1 MLPMYFNMRK
11 KLNILY
17 ENQTNDFYA
26 ATKSSQHT
34 NVMGHISGIVGRRS
48 SAIHLCDW
56 IFKHESFFWRVQYIV
71 QTLYAFVSIFI
82 CLLLCEIAFVF
93 CSFFCCQSSALSPSL
108 VIPYC
113 GDPFKCLCVK
123 RETKHIHR
131 VWCCFIKCNERVI
144 RIRINATLI
153 RWFIQLW
160 IMLMQFIRLF
170 VFRWICKSWFCCKIS
185 MNWYQRYEYRPDSSV
200 VMCMRIFF
208 LPVSFVRSLLHLSHI
223 QFLPIAFAACTN
235 TNTYTTKFA
244 R

>member
-1 MLPMYFNMRK
+1 MVYFYLFVYFFVKLP
-11 KLNILY
+11 
-17 ENQTNDFYA
+17 
-26 ATKSSQHT
+26 
-34 NVMGHISGIVGRRS
+34 
-48 SAIHLCDW
+48 
-56 IFKHESFFWRVQYIV
+56 SF
-71 QTLYAFVSIFI
+71 
-82 CLLLCEIAFVF
+82 F

-144 RIRINATLI
+144 RIRIIATLI

-208 LPVSFVRSLLHLSHI
+208 STRFVRSFSSSFVAYSVFAHSICRLHKYKYI
-223 QFLPIAFAACTN
+223 YDKVRAIAFIVLRIDTHISWIQHAMCIALGVFVWRYMRKCDFHMFFSCCWFFLLSLAIPANSVVAWISTN
-235 TNTYTTKFA
+235 FPLPCA
-244 R
+244 SMLL